1 MSVKTPSQKNDDARA
16 GGFTL
21 IELLVVI
28 SIIAI
33 LAGMLLPAL
42 GRAKEAGRRINC
54 VSNFR
59 QIGMSVS
66 MYLSDNAGYF
76 PPRALKSRWPERL
89 REGYRHLR
97 LLLCPSDAQDPKSI
111 ETDAANFPADSAPR
125 SYIIN
130 GWNDYF
136 RRALSQA
143 DFDGKYMAGTYPGSL
158 KENVIPH
165 PSDTIAFGEKETE
178 KRDYYMDMFEGSGGN
193 DFDGIAEQSRH
204 SGHGSGTDGGSNYNF
219 ADGSTRFL
227 KAHRPLDPLNLWAVS
242 DEDRIA
248 QAVHY

>member
-1 MSVKTPSQKNDDARA
+1 MRTVPRKTDEARNS
-16 GGFTL
+16 GFTL

-54 VSNFR
+54 VSNFH
-59 QIGMSVS
+59 QIGMSTS

-76 PPRALKSRWPERL
+76 PPRVLKSRWPERL
-89 REGYRHLR
+89 REGYRNLR

-143 DFDGKYMAGTYPGSL
+143 DFDGQFMAGTYPGSL

-204 SGHGSGTDGGSNYNF
+204 SSRGPSSESGGSNYDF
-219 ADGSTRFL
+219 ADGSVRFL
-227 KAHRPLDPLNLWAVS
+227 KVHKSLDPLNLWAVG
-242 DEDRIA
+242 DEDRVA